1 MSTYSCARA
10 GLTLLSFTSI
20 FLKIE
25 VAAEELEKI
34 NPPQCEQKLSLEA
47 FRAYALNNSPLVA
60 EIDRDYANQLAE
72 AFNVDVLPNP
82 ELQIEHTYTGMK
94 LGGANDPQ
102 SQVSIG
108 QAIRISNFGS
118 RSKVASLITKSGD
131 LERRAQI
138 LELTQKL
145 TIQFKTLSTFQQIE
159 KLFLDSEAR
168 ATKKVTLIKDGVKK
182 GLLTQGDEYLFEGEK
197 YRLQAQAK
205 NITSTIAILQAEL
218 SKATGSPCSIISSE
232 VNKFESL
239 PSEEALLQKAK
250 ASEISESSRIER
262 LTNLRSE
269 QVRLSE
275 LDAFPQIS
283 PRFVYQHTND
293 GGDFYGAGITIPLP
307 FWNRNQGEIQRTKAQ
322 QKVENVKSNFLANG
336 GLTMQIVNLR
346 KAAINAQEQAEI
358 FTTKVIPSFEG
369 ALLSQ
374 ERLYGEGKGNIL
386 QVWQTLRAFNEVQ
399 TQTLQLWLEVFST
412 RAQLSILIGEEV

>member
-138 LELTQKL
+138 IEITPKI